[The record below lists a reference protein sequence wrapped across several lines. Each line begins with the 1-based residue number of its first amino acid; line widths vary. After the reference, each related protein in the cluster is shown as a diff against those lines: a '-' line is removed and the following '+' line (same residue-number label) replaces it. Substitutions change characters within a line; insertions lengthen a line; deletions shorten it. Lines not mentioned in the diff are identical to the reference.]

1 MNNAMNDFGVNDIN
15 LNLVVNQLE
24 ELKIAVSDLIV
35 IKSKTLIE
43 NSYDK
48 VLQLISDIENN
59 VKTILESTKR
69 KEKRKELQDLQNE
82 CSSLAMDIFG
92 DTNYNF
98 SSSDYV
104 NDDDQTKITAVSEK
118 K

>member
-1 MNNAMNDFGVNDIN
+1 MNDFSVNDIN
-15 LNLVVNQLE
+15 LNLVVDQLE

-43 NSYDK
+43 NSYDR
-48 VLQLISDIENN
+48 VLLLISDIENN
-59 VKTILESTKR
+59 VKTILESTNR
-69 KEKRKELQDLQNE
+69 KQLQDLQNE

-98 SSSDYV
+98 SGSDYV
-104 NDDDQTKITAVSEK
+104 NDDDKTKIAAVSEK

>member
-1 MNNAMNDFGVNDIN
+1 MNDFGVNDID

-43 NSYDK
+43 NSYDR
-48 VLQLISDIENN
+48 VLLLISDIENN
-59 VKTILESTKR
+59 VKTILESTKQ
-69 KEKRKELQDLQNE
+69 KLLQYLQNE
-82 CSSLAMDIFG
+82 CSQLAMDICG
-92 DTNYNF
+92 AANYNF

-104 NDDDQTKITAVSEK
+104 NDDDKTKIAAVSEK

>member
-1 MNNAMNDFGVNDIN
+1 MNNDVNDFGVNDID

-43 NSYDK
+43 NSYDR
-48 VLQLISDIENN
+48 VLLLISDIENN
-59 VKTILESTKR
+59 VKTILESTNR
-69 KEKRKELQDLQNE
+69 KQLQDLQNE
-82 CSSLAMDIFG
+82 CSYLAMDICG
-92 DTNYNF
+92 AANYNF

-104 NDDDQTKITAVSEK
+104 NDDEQTKIAAVSEK

>member
-1 MNNAMNDFGVNDIN
+1 MNNAMNDFGVNDID

-43 NSYDK
+43 NSYDR
-48 VLQLISDIENN
+48 VLLLISDIENN
-59 VKTILESTKR
+59 VKTILESTKQ
-69 KEKRKELQDLQNE
+69 KQLQDLQNE
-82 CSSLAMDIFG
+82 CSQLAMDICG
-92 DTNYNF
+92 ATNYNF
-98 SSSDYV
+98 SSNDYV
-104 NDDDQTKITAVSEK
+104 NDDEQTKIAAVSEK